1 MICDATTFAELAF
14 RPDLDSFWPASVL
27 DLEPEQCWCL
37 PHGAELPCAHCD
49 ERVAATP
56 TKERLLCLI

>member
-14 RPDLDSFWPASVL
+14 RPDLDSFWPASTL

-37 PHGAELPCAHCD
+37 SCGAKMPCDCAGQPLVAQALSG
-49 ERVAATP
+49 ERVV
-56 TKERLLCLI
+56 